1 MFTEMSV
8 DYKTKNKFI
17 NTINIYI
24 IMGIFSRFFGTRKN
38 EVSVAEPVLND
49 SEKLIADNETQK
61 ENSNLSPS
69 TVVINYGTG
78 MPIDVVYN
86 FISKDFET
94 IGYEDAMCNDDPS
107 YKSSKILI
115 IKNDLMRLFEQVSLK
130 YKQDITELDVR
141 IELMEQ
147 EGLINKA
154 KSLNSKKN
162 IFIEHINK
170 INDMREALEK
180 DEDYMTCMI
189 KSYER
194 GYRKA
199 LAAKTDQILKG

>member
-1 MFTEMSV
+1 
-8 DYKTKNKFI
+8 
-17 NTINIYI
+17 
-24 IMGIFSRFFGTRKN
+24 
-38 EVSVAEPVLND
+38 
-49 SEKLIADNETQK
+49 
-61 ENSNLSPS
+61 
-69 TVVINYGTG
+69 
-78 MPIDVVYN
+78 
-86 FISKDFET
+86 
-94 IGYEDAMCNDDPS
+94 
-107 YKSSKILI
+107 
-115 IKNDLMRLFEQVSLK
+115 MRLFEQVSLK

-154 KSLNSKKN
+154 KSLSSKKN

>member
-1 MFTEMSV
+1 
-8 DYKTKNKFI
+8 
-17 NTINIYI
+17 
-24 IMGIFSRFFGTRKN
+24 MGIFSRFFGTRKN
-38 EVSVAEPVLND
+38 EVPATEPVLND
-49 SEKLIADNETQK
+49 SEKLMAEEADNETQK
-61 ENSNLSPS
+61 ENSNLSSS

-154 KSLNSKKN
+154 KSLSSKKN

>member
-1 MFTEMSV
+1 
-8 DYKTKNKFI
+8 
-17 NTINIYI
+17 
-24 IMGIFSRFFGTRKN
+24 MGIFSRFFGTRKN
-38 EVSVAEPVLND
+38 EVPAAEPVLND
-49 SEKLIADNETQK
+49 SKKLIAEEADNETQK
-61 ENSNLSPS
+61 ENSNLSSS

-154 KSLNSKKN
+154 KSLSSKKN

>member
-1 MFTEMSV
+1 
-8 DYKTKNKFI
+8 
-17 NTINIYI
+17 
-24 IMGIFSRFFGTRKN
+24 MGIFSRFFGTRKN
-38 EVSVAEPVLND
+38 EVPATEPVLND
-49 SEKLIADNETQK
+49 SEKLIAEEADNETQK
-61 ENSNLSPS
+61 ENSNLSSS

-107 YKSSKILI
+107 YKTSKISI
-115 IKNDLMRLFEQVSLK
+115 IKNDLIRLFEQVSLR
-130 YKQDITELDVR
+130 YKQDMRFLDVQ

-147 EGLINKA
+147 EGLVNKA
-154 KSLNSKKN
+154 ISLKSKKET
-162 IFIEHINK
+162 FVEHLKK